1 MYTPSKKKH
10 ICKLKRYKR
19 KTKLNEEKTDKIYGN
34 ANEYKNIPETTYFI
48 TQQKNGGYVNKFDE
62 LLEVL

>member
-19 KTKLNEEKTDKIYGN
+19 KTKLNEEKTDKIYGMLMN
-34 ANEYKNIPETTYFI
+34 TKIFLKPLILSHNK
-48 TQQKNGGYVNKFDE
+48 KNGGYVNKFDE